1 MFCKTVWNG
10 LHILPD
16 GYIRLCSIG
25 QNTDPKL
32 DMQRCRDK
40 DGNVMHILTHS
51 IQEIMNSDKHRE
63 IRQYNIENPTSWSP
77 HCDCCENREKIT
89 NFDRTH
95 KNKSRRIYLMNI
107 EDDSGVSEITHQ
119 HNKLLD
125 NQGTID
131 WMPSSLDI
139 RFGNLCNQKCIMC
152 GPSHSNLWYD
162 EYQDYYKTTLF
173 GRGIEINMIKNT
185 NTGKWIDPPEL
196 NWFEDPRWW
205 PKFETMMP
213 YLKHIYITG
222 GEPMVTPS
230 HDIMLDKLIEAGHAK
245 DIWLEYD
252 TNCSAINDKIAK
264 RWFHFK
270 KVHIRGSMDAI
281 KDQYEIIRYPGNWN
295 KFQKNVEKLK
305 QYEKDSNGSIKLLAL
320 TTCFQISTIYSI
332 IESEEWCNSIGV
344 DFHVRFLEKPV
355 LHSVSSLSKE
365 SKLQLIE
372 YYEQY
377 RLTSKKAAMII
388 NHLKNK
394 LITSNREAVQEH
406 VKFMNYLDSTRNTN
420 WKKIF
425 PEVVNIIETHEI
437 L

>member
-1 MFCKTVWNG
+1 
-10 LHILPD
+10 
-16 GYIRLCSIG
+16 
-25 QNTDPKL
+25 
-32 DMQRCRDK
+32 
-40 DGNVMHILTHS
+40 
-51 IQEIMNSDKHRE
+51 
-63 IRQYNIENPTSWSP
+63 
-77 HCDCCENREKIT
+77 
-89 NFDRTH
+89 
-95 KNKSRRIYLMNI
+95 
-107 EDDSGVSEITHQ
+107 
-119 HNKLLD
+119 
-125 NQGTID
+125 
-131 WMPSSLDI
+131 
-139 RFGNLCNQKCIMC
+139 
-152 GPSHSNLWYD
+152 
-162 EYQDYYKTTLF
+162 
-173 GRGIEINMIKNT
+173 
-185 NTGKWIDPPEL
+185 
-196 NWFEDPRWW
+196 
-205 PKFETMMP
+205 
-213 YLKHIYITG
+213 
-222 GEPMVTPS
+222 MVTPA

-344 DFHVRFLEKPV
+344 DFHVRFLERPV

-420 WKKIF
+420 WKKVF